1 VVKMMKMVMIMMM
14 MMMMIMMTQK
24 VMTRSLKNLVK
35 LQTRGCSESNVVRKK
50 NPLLFSDF

>member
-1 VVKMMKMVMIMMM
+1 MVKMMKMVMMMM
-14 MMMMIMMTQK
+14 MMTQK